1 MHKPFLLL
9 MAALMALVA
18 VFSFTAPTTQA
29 ASQTINLNFSGS
41 GSTTSILSA
50 LAVCDECA
58 PDAFFTDPT
67 GFINTWGFGVGANIT
82 AQASWNN
89 PAPVG
94 LQYTAANLRHGA
106 TLDLTDTLT
115 PGAGTI
121 GVNYSVTGIIGLY
134 GSHQSGSLSCAIL
147 TVTPATCNGWL
158 PTGDTLTLGPISGSD
173 NIPCT
178 MPLPG
183 ESPRD
188 CTNTKTITLW
198 NANLFDFVSVGVDL
212 ILDEKV
218 TVTGSGVTTLRI
230 AVINGG
236 PAITNNP
243 MTFSGTS
250 PSTVPDPISISCS
263 EPVGNDLMYSL
274 TSNSYTA
281 EPATYTGDVKL
292 SVSAS
297 AFGIGGTFTT
307 PALVTSSGADL
318 GPISLGAPDQQVD
331 LGPVLKNSTPPV
343 VNANGPYTGVE
354 GSPVTFNSTGTS
366 SVCGSPT
373 LVWNFSDGG
382 VAYGASPQ
390 HTFVDNGVYSGLLT
404 ATDSDGNVA
413 TTTFSVTISN
423 VNPTV
428 DAGPDQQNDW
438 GRTIFFHANG
448 ADAGAIDNGSL
459 LYTWNFNDPFD
470 PLGASGQDV
479 THVYSQPGT
488 YVPVV
493 TVHDKDGGTG
503 TDSLTVTITKRD
515 VTVSYLGGSA
525 AQIGDTVPLSASIV
539 DEYGQ
544 PVVGRLV
551 TFTLDGSPIGSALTN
566 TFGIAQTSFIVAT
579 ATGAHTIVAS
589 FAGDALYKPGAS
601 SGTSTNFSVSKAS
614 AIFTYLGGLNGSPS
628 KPLVLTSKL
637 LDQNGKPVAGKLV
650 TMAVGSQSCS
660 AITNPSGIAS
670 CTITKLTQKPGK
682 YLLSLNFG
690 GTADYNSAGL
700 TAVFTIG
707 NANG

>member
-1 MHKPFLLL
+1 MQKPFLLL
-9 MAALMALVA
+9 MAALIALVA
-18 VFSFTAPTTQA
+18 LFGFSAPTTQA
-29 ASQTINLNFSGS
+29 ASQTINLNFSGN
-41 GSTTSILSA
+41 GPVKTLVHA
-50 LAVCDECA
+50 GAVCDPCL
-58 PDAFFTDPT
+58 PDAAGILLT
-67 GFINTWGFGVGANIT
+67 GDSASNSYGVGAEVDVT
-82 AQASWNN
+82 AQAAYN
-89 PAPVG
+89 PAPAGVALNYNAG
-94 LQYTAANLRHGA
+94 NLMHGK
-106 TLDLTDTLT
+106 TLDLADTLT
-115 PGAGTI
+115 PQPGTI
-121 GVNYSVTGIIGLY
+121 TVNYAVTGTVGVYETTANCFLCDE
-134 GSHQSGSLSCAIL
+134 GCGSL
-147 TVTPATCNGWL
+147 TFPCNGWFAT
-158 PTGDTLTLGPISGSD
+158 PFTITAGPITDSD
-173 NIPCT
+173 SVACT
-178 MPLPG
+178 MPLAADG
-183 ESPRD
+183 TRTCSG
-188 CTNTKTITLW
+188 THTITLI
-198 NANLFDFVSVGVDL
+198 D
-212 ILDEKV
+212 
-218 TVTGSGVTTLRI
+218 TTLFGVVPVKVEIPI
-230 AVINGG
+230 AETVKVNGTAVTSVRVAVVSGG
-236 PAITNNP
+236 PAIPNLPLSFNGP
-243 MTFSGTS
+243 S
-250 PSTVPDPISISCS
+250 PSTVADPISISCS
-263 EPVGNDLMYSL
+263 QPAGVDLLYSL
-274 TSNSYTA
+274 TNNAYTA
-281 EPATYTGDVKL
+281 T
-292 SVSAS
+292 SAPFS
-297 AFGIGGTFTT
+297 IGAGLTLDGISIFSFTL
-307 PALVTSSGADL
+307 PGPDL
-318 GPISLGAPDQQVD
+318 GPIPMSAPDQQAD
-331 LGPVLKNSTPPV
+331 LGPVLKNNVPPTA
-343 VNANGPYTGVE
+343 NAGGPYSGVE
-354 GSPVTFNSTGTS
+354 GSPVTFDATGST
-366 SVCGSPT
+366 SVCGFSSLT
-373 LVWNFSDGG
+373 MTWNFSDGG
-382 VAYGASPQ
+382 VAYGPSPQ

-488 YVPVV
+488 YHPVV
-493 TVHDKDGGTG
+493 TVVDKDGGTG

-515 VTVSYLGGSA
+515 VRVSYLGGAA
-525 AQIGDTVPLSASIV
+525 AQIGDTVALSASIV

-566 TFGIAQTSFIVAT
+566 TFGIAQTSFIAAT

-670 CTITKLTQKPGK
+670 CTITKLIQKPGK